1 MSEGNLK
8 SKTIAG
14 MLWSGIQR
22 FGTLTL
28 SFITN
33 LILARM
39 LTPDDFG
46 CIGMLAIFIALSQ
59 TFIDGGFGAALIQKG
74 EPTQRD
80 YSTIFFWNAALS
92 VILYVLLCQA
102 SPYIAA
108 FYNVPLLEPLLKTLG
123 LVLILD
129 SLSIIHRNRL
139 RKQLKFKII
148 ALVDVCASLLSVSI
162 AIFSAYKGLGVWSL
176 VVYQLTM
183 SLFRTSGYA
192 ILHRWYPSLQFDMK
206 SFKTLFRFGGFLL
219 VSDLLNTLC
228 DNIQGL
234 IIGKKFTPSVMGYYA
249 QAKKL
254 EEVPTTSISSI
265 VAQVTF
271 PVFSALKDEPS
282 MLQAAHRRCIQSS
295 NYLNIPLM
303 VLLIVVAEP
312 LFVLL
317 FTEKWL
323 SSVPYFR
330 ILCFAGLVNC
340 LQSINYQ
347 LFVAMGYSKQMFRW
361 NVLKRSVGVLLILFG
376 ACISIEGILW
386 GMVAGFW
393 ITYGINACLAGSVT
407 GYTLLKQLKDIL
419 PMSLASLV
427 CFGLAYAE
435 GCLWKSSPLILMA
448 IQVTSFLIA
457 YTLLSFLLKIDAMS
471 VYRQIVANTYKSI
484 KEKLCK
490 PLF

>member
-1 MSEGNLK
+1 MSKGNLK
-8 SKTIAG
+8 SKAIAG

-59 TFIDGGFGAALIQKG
+59 TFIDGGFGAALIQKS

-80 YSTIFFWNAALS
+80 YSTIFYWNVALS
-92 VILYVLLCQA
+92 AMLYTLLCMA

-108 FYNVPLLEPLLKTLG
+108 FYDVPLLEQLLKAMG

-139 RKQLKFKII
+139 RKQLKFNII

-162 AIFSAYKGLGVWSL
+162 AIISAYKGLGVWSL
-176 VVYQLTM
+176 IVYQLTM
-183 SLFRTSGYA
+183 SMFRTSGYV
-192 ILHRWYPSLQFDMK
+192 ILHRWHPSLQFDMN

-234 IIGKKFTPSVMGYYA
+234 IIGKKFAPSVMGYYA

-282 MLQAAHRRCIQSS
+282 RLQVAHRRCIQSS

-303 VLLIVVAEP
+303 ALLIVVAEP

-323 SSVPYFR
+323 PSVPYFR
-330 ILCFAGLVNC
+330 ILCFAGLANC

-361 NVLKRSVGVLLILFG
+361 NVVKRSIGVLLILSG
-376 ACISIEGILW
+376 ACIGIEGILW

-393 ITYGINACLAGSVT
+393 ITYSINAGLAGSVT

-419 PMSLASLV
+419 PMSLAAFV
-427 CFGLAYAE
+427 CCGVAYAE
-435 GCLWKSSPLILMA
+435 SCIWKGASLALMA
-448 IQVTSFLIA
+448 VQAVSFVTA
-457 YTLLSFLLKIDAMS
+457 YVLLSFLLKIDAMS
-471 VYRQIVANTYKSI
+471 VYRQVIANTYKSI